1 MALAPLGTPAFP
13 KPSKPPR
20 RFGPKLVQC
29 NDGIGVPERRDAASS
44 LTERHSRRHPNN
56 GRRAAMIARHGE
68 STWLRGAGIV
78 LLMVLAHGARAES
91 SAPPRWW
98 GGFGLGYGYLRSD
111 APPAPAGSGGVW
123 LEVQF
128 GVRVAPAW
136 LAGVELGGLGMQA
149 SGHNYDPYSSDQSIY
164 GQGITNEFLIVQFAP
179 AIDRGWFATAG
190 VGGLLYHNHAL
201 ESATLHERSGNG
213 FAGLIRFGYDWKPG
227 RRMHVG
233 VDLSYER
240 GDVRLNA
247 PLAGKFGL
255 SMIATDFRI
264 AYY

>member
-1 MALAPLGTPAFP
+1 
-13 KPSKPPR
+13 
-20 RFGPKLVQC
+20 
-29 NDGIGVPERRDAASS
+29 
-44 LTERHSRRHPNN
+44 
-56 GRRAAMIARHGE
+56 MIAWRGE
-68 STWLRGAGIV
+68 STWLRCAGIV
-78 LLMVLAHGARAES
+78 LLLMLGHDARADS
-91 SAPPRWW
+91 SASPRWW
-98 GGFGLGYGYLRSD
+98 SGFGLGYGYLRSD

-123 LEVQF
+123 LEAQV
-128 GVRVAPAW
+128 GVRIAPAW
-136 LAGVELGGLGMQA
+136 LAGVELGGLGLQA
-149 SGHNYDPYSSDQSIY
+149 SSHNYDPYGSDQSIY

-201 ESATLHERSGNG
+201 ESATLNERSGNG
-213 FAGLIRFGYDWKPG
+213 IAGLIRFGYDWKPG

-233 VDLSYER
+233 VDVSYEL

-247 PLAGKFGL
+247 PLSGQFSV